1 MALNLTYSD
10 VAFPAIA
17 GLGLGVGARLAR
29 WGYDIAN
36 KSGTRAP
43 VKLPPVESSAVEVP
57 VDVSEEEA
65 EELKKQGIKVKTAA
79 DNILDTAVQ
88 GSIGTLSAVGGWSAL
103 DSFLDKKRK
112 AKAMSSLERS
122 RKRVQA
128 LINGE
133 PDPADAGLSRAM
145 KVAEDVYVENL
156 GISEVG
162 SHIAELPKTA
172 GFIADLGMRGAA
184 GVGEVLAPIGIPLGI
199 AGTIV
204 AMNAYNKNKD
214 ENKYRAKAKAM
225 RDYLNNVG
233 ASTPM
238 AVMVPT
244 LKKRDPATEI
254 TG

>member
-1 MALNLTYSD
+1 MPLNLTYGD

-43 VKLPPVESSAVEVP
+43 IKLPPVESSAVEVP
-57 VDVSEEEA
+57 VDVTEEEA

-112 AKAMSSLERS
+112 DKAHKSLERS
-122 RKRVQA
+122 RRRVQA

-133 PDPADAGLSRAM
+133 ADPADAGLSRAM
-145 KVAEDVYVENL
+145 KVAEDVYIDNVGTSEL
-156 GISEVG
+156 GSNT
-162 SHIAELPKTA
+162 AEFQKVS
-172 GFIADLGMRGAA
+172 GIVADLGLRGAE
-184 GVGEVLAPIGIPLGI
+184 GIGEFLAPVGIPLGI

-204 AMNAYNKNKD
+204 AMNAYNKSKD

-225 RDYLNNVG
+225 RDYLNNIG
-233 ASTPM
+233 ASTPT
-238 AVMVPT
+238 AVMVPI
-244 LKKRDPATEI
+244 LKKRDPATENA
-254 TG
+254 G